1 MERRE
6 IKEVWYNNKHIV
18 LNKELVL
25 YSDGSYERNGIRR
38 YGNSNGNYL
47 KMSLYDIEGKEH
59 KVFMHT
65 LILCV
70 FGSDRPSEEYEVDH
84 IDRNKHN
91 NDIYNLRWVTRKLNV
106 ANKNDMKEFNG
117 SLFIKL
123 FNEADNRFNLS
134 YDVIHHRVYNL
145 GWDFEK
151 AVSTPLIKR
160 NEITEGR
167 VTGWEKRKTDL
178 HKWFDKQENK
188 YKISYKTFYHR
199 VKYYGMSKEEALS
212 RDIRQQG
219 RVKSR

>member
-47 KMSLYDIEGKEH
+47 KMSLYDAEGKEH

-91 NDIYNLRWVTRKLNV
+91 NDISNLRWATRRLNIE
-106 ANKNDMKEFNG
+106 NKNDRKELNG

-123 FNEADNRFNLS
+123 FNEAENPYELS
-134 YDVIHHRVYNL
+134 YDVVHHRVYNL
-145 GWDFEK
+145 GWSFEK
-151 AVSTPLIKR
+151 AINTPRIDRSTR
-160 NEITEGR
+160 TEGR
-167 VTGWEKRKTDL
+167 LAGNEKRKTEL
-178 HKWFDKQENK
+178 RKWFDKQENK

-199 VKYYGMSKEEALS
+199 IKYYGMSKEEALNKIV
-212 RDIRQQG
+212 R
-219 RVKSR
+219 